1 MDGLLTCAKAFEDLL
16 PVKYHI
22 IIGRKGK
29 FVDLTVSHSV
39 VFFLCKKYC

>member
-22 IIGRKGK
+22 IMDEKESPWI
-29 FVDLTVSHSV
+29 
-39 VFFLCKKYC
+39 